1 MTDWSE
7 HVHRFAKKHKMTY
20 KQANVSK
27 KCKEA
32 YKKRKTSPM
41 RRLNP
46 PYAADPLSFMERFVN
61 DFNNYL
67 VNSSDDYGNRKFPA
81 YSNLHVEVTP
91 GYHESVP
98 SQVSIGEQCGQQY
111 YTIVLYENGEA
122 IGYQL
127 ISIGEFYMRIMN
139 SNLEEAFESIRA
151 IYIDFQSIIRDEQGR
166 GFSRVFLLFD
176 FILASEYNKLGSN
189 YYIMCTNVAQNSL
202 GAMLN
207 QYLNYGFSRLTDDQD
222 GQIKCTADP
231 SVSDYYE
238 DDFNTY
244 YKYSPDTI
252 PQIMSAL
259 ENVMEFQPPTVPY
272 EVRRLMGRTYD
283 PRSNPRGNRFAR

>member
-1 MTDWSE
+1 
-7 HVHRFAKKHKMTY
+7 
-20 KQANVSK
+20 
-27 KCKEA
+27 
-32 YKKRKTSPM
+32 
-41 RRLNP
+41 
-46 PYAADPLSFMERFVN
+46 MERFVD

-67 VNSSDDYGNRKFPA
+67 VQRDGNGISKFPA

-91 GYHESVP
+91 GYHQSVS

-111 YTIVLYENGEA
+111 YTIVLYEYGVV

-127 ISIGEFYMRIMN
+127 ISVGEFYMRILN

-151 IYIDFQSIIRDEQGR
+151 IYIDFESIINDEQGR

-176 FILASEYNKLGSN
+176 FILANEYNKLGLN

-202 GAMLN
+202 GIMLS
-207 QYLNYGFSRLTDDQD
+207 QYSNYGFSELTDKQD

-244 YKYSPDTI
+244 YKYSPETI
-252 PQIMSAL
+252 TQLMLDL
-259 ENVMEFQPPTVPY
+259 ENAMEFQRPTMPY
-272 EVRRLMGRTYD
+272 DIRELM
-283 PRSNPRGNRFAR
+283 